1 MPFQSEKQRRYLWA
15 NEPEIAR
22 DWTDTYGSR
31 IKKDDGGISQ
41 LVKSGP
47 GRPGYQGPAGGAS
60 AGGDYGGNVNPDQ
73 EYAGRAYRD
82 QPYASKESIKKGDI
96 QMEANKAL
104 AILAAD
110 KKEEKVERF
119 RNRELGRFGNKKT
132 RDFFLN
138 KVWQSQ
144 K

>member
-47 GRPGYQGPAGGAS
+47 GRPGYGGPQDWGQEAEAEKKGS
-60 AGGDYGGNVNPDQ
+60 ANVSKDNPYSNVAQKETADLNRRVQ
-73 EYAGRAYRD
+73 ESKNRREADR
-82 QPYASKESIKKGDI
+82 PTIFPKKKPIVKEKKESF
-96 QMEANKAL
+96 E
-104 AILAAD
+104 
-110 KKEEKVERF
+110 
-119 RNRELGRFGNKKT
+119 
-132 RDFFLN
+132 
-138 KVWQSQ
+138 
-144 K
+144 

>member
-47 GRPGYQGPAGGAS
+47 GRPGYGGPHETWGGGAEAGRDPS
-60 AGGDYGGNVNPDQ
+60 SSNYSTGNVGGDGPKHHTGGDQ
-73 EYAGRAYRD
+73 
-82 QPYASKESIKKGDI
+82 SNI
-96 QMEANKAL
+96 EAVKL
-104 AILAAD
+104 
-110 KKEEKVERF
+110 
-119 RNRELGRFGNKKT
+119 NKKKQLKELAL
-132 RDFFLN
+132 RDAEN
-138 KVWQSQ
+138 KQ
-144 K
+144 KDVKQLSLQDKFKLKSSDHRKICP